1 MDIWSIPSGEYDRAI
16 QPSEDIVLY
25 EGSRF
30 VRFFK
35 DKFAALKYGTKSNPK
50 MKGNCISYMDN
61 MGRLITEEVSAKE
74 LENKEIVETIVR
86 KISFP
91 TKWEVIASVEVIIK
105 QKDASGTIK
114 EHTRMY
120 YPCEEDYNSKE
131 REPKLKEIIFF
142 EDSKSY
148 LRKTIE
154 RFINEDEMKKR
165 FAMGGI
171 TLNPFAPDKVK
182 KEMMDTK
189 TIYTIDR
196 QKTNEKLP
204 DYLKTF
210 GNYTETKEKE
220 IRYIKNAEIKP
231 ENDEFT
237 EYLGPTE
244 IERDVILFK
253 NNEPKARIEQDD
265 EITFKSAR
273 THKIKSKI
281 VNYPDS
287 EGKYGG
293 NGRGT
298 YASYDNKVL
307 YATGSQAI
315 KIKRNKDGKL
325 GYLTTNTAEKTD
337 ATVEIK
343 GAEININVEGKE
355 KNPGE
360 FANNILKT
368 FKTDWNVKGT
378 TKAKYFTGNS
388 EESVSIDCS
397 ALEVKKD
404 TSKQPNISA
413 KQVNKKHKKAKTKA

>member
-61 MGRLITEEVSAKE
+61 MGRLITEEVTAKE
-74 LENKEIVETIVR
+74 LETKEVVETIVK
-86 KISFP
+86 KISVP
-91 TKWEVIASVEVIIK
+91 TKWEVIASVEVTIK
-105 QKDASGTIK
+105 HKNEKGEIK

-120 YPCEEDYNSKE
+120 YPSEEDYNSKE
-131 REPKLKEIIFF
+131 REPRLKEIIFF
-142 EDSKSY
+142 DGNKSY
-148 LRKTIE
+148 LRKTVE
-154 RFINEDEMKKR
+154 RFLNEDEMKKR
-165 FAMGGI
+165 FEMGGI

-182 KEMMDTK
+182 KEMLETK

-196 QKTNEKLP
+196 QKFNSELP
-204 DYLKTF
+204 ESLKVF

-220 IRYIKNAEIKP
+220 IRYIKDAGIKP
-231 ENDEFT
+231 ENDELT

-253 NNEPKARIEQDD
+253 NDEPKARIEQND
-265 EITFKSAR
+265 EITFKGSR

-293 NGRGT
+293 SGRGT

-315 KIKRNKDGKL
+315 KIKKAKDGRL
-325 GYLTTNTAEKTD
+325 GYATEVNGDKTD

-343 GAEININVEGKE
+343 GTEINISFRGKE
-355 KNPGE
+355 NNPE
-360 FANNILKT
+360 ELANNILKT
-368 FKTDWNVKGT
+368 FKTEWNVKET
-378 TKAKYFTGNS
+378 TRANYLTGDS
-388 EESVSIDCS
+388 KEAVSIDCS
-397 ALEVKKD
+397 SFD
-404 TSKQPNISA
+404 A
-413 KQVNKKHKKAKTKA
+413 KQVQKTVIPKNNKKNRKK